1 MSRPFNTL
9 LCIDFETRWSRKP
22 TAWCDTP
29 YTLSRMTTEEYIRSP
44 LFHAFGACI
53 HEVGSG
59 TKVQWYSHDEL
70 PRILKM
76 WDWSKTAVL
85 CHNTQFDASI
95 LSMIYGVK
103 PVFLFDTL
111 SMSRALRGVHGGNS
125 LADLAKAYNLPPKGE
140 AVYSTEGL
148 WELAPEIETE
158 LAEYCKHD
166 VFLCEAIFELLMQ
179 RVDAKTG
186 ATAGPY
192 PVRELKLIDITTRMY
207 TDARFVLDIPM
218 LENALIEEQAK
229 LENALQ
235 RSGVEQS
242 ELASND
248 QFAEVLRRLG
258 EEPPTKVS
266 KTTGKSTYAFAK
278 NDALFQALINGDN
291 EDVALICEARLK
303 VKSTLERTRAQRF
316 IDIANRGALPVPLSY
331 YGAGTGRWAASK
343 GSNINLQN
351 MKRGSFLR
359 KSIMAPNGYVV
370 VAGDL
375 SQIEPRVLAW
385 MSDYTAMLDIFRAG
399 GDPYATFGSQMFNIP
414 GMTKESHPLL
424 RQSAKS
430 ALLGAGYQLGWA
442 SFAGQLLTG
451 FLGAPPV
458 RYTKADAKQLGV
470 YAQDVQD
477 FMSRQDNVEKMAT
490 IPHTCTEQELLIHC
504 LAAKAIIEKYRSA
517 AYPVAGF
524 WSLLGTLLESSLYGG
539 AEYNHKDMLLFRK
552 GEIVMANGMALRYPD
567 LQCSKDE
574 KGRAQYSYW
583 DGKKRVKLY
592 PGKICNNVTQGS
604 ARNVMAEGIV
614 RIESRYPVKGTV
626 HDEALWLA
634 LEDEG
639 EESYKWGLQQMTVI
653 PKWMPG
659 IPLAADGGFARRYGD
674 AKG

>member
-1 MSRPFNTL
+1 MSKPFNTI
-9 LCIDFETRWSRKP
+9 LCIDFETRWSRSK
-22 TAWCDTP
+22 TDWCDEP
-29 YTLSRMTTEEYIRSP
+29 YTLSRMTTEEYIRHP
-44 LFHAFGACI
+44 LFKAFGACI
-53 HEVGSG
+53 HEHGSDA
-59 TKVQWYSHDEL
+59 VIQWYRHDEL
-70 PRILKM
+70 PKVLKM

-85 CHNTQFDASI
+85 CQNTQFDASI
-95 LSMIYGVK
+95 LSMIYGVR

-111 SMSRALRGVHGGNS
+111 SMARALRGVHGGNS
-125 LADLAKAYNLPPKGE
+125 LKDLAEAYGLPPKGN
-140 AVYSTEGL
+140 AVYNTDGMFDMP
-148 WELAPEIETE
+148 PEVEKE

-166 VFLCEAIFELLMQ
+166 VYLCEQIFDRLLQ
-179 RVDAKTG
+179 RIDPKTG
-186 ATAGPY
+186 VSAGPY
-192 PVRELKLIDITTRMY
+192 PVKELKLIDITTRMY
-207 TDARFVLDIPM
+207 TDPQFVLDKAM
-218 LENALIEEQAK
+218 LENALVEEKHK
-229 LENALQ
+229 LESALQ
-235 RSGVEQS
+235 RAGVDEA

-248 QFAEVLRRLG
+248 QFAEVLRRMG
-258 EEPPTKVS
+258 EEPPTKIS
-266 KTTGKSTYAFAK
+266 KTTGKEAYAFAK
-278 NDALFQALINGDN
+278 NDALFQALMNGDN
-291 EDVALICEARLK
+291 EDVALLCEARLR

-316 IDIANRGALPVPLSY
+316 IDISNRGALPVPLSY
-331 YGAGTGRWAASK
+331 YGAATGRWAASK

-359 KSIMAPNGYVV
+359 KSIMAPDGYVV

-385 MSDYTAMLDIFRAG
+385 MSDYEAMLNIFKSG
-399 GDPYATFGSQMFNIP
+399 GDPYATFGAQMFNIP
-414 GMTKESHPLL
+414 GLTKESHPLL

-470 YAQDVQD
+470 TAQDVQD
-477 FMSRQDNVEKMAT
+477 FVGYQDNVTKMMA

-504 LAAKAIIEKYRSA
+504 LAAKAIIEKYRAA

-524 WSLLGTLLESSLYGG
+524 WNLLGQLLDSALYGG

-552 GEIVMANGMALRYPD
+552 GEIVMANGMAIRYPD
-567 LQCSKDE
+567 LQRTPDE

-604 ARNVMAEGIV
+604 ARNIMAEGIV
-614 RIESRYPVKGTV
+614 RIDVRYPVKGTV

-634 LEDEG
+634 PEAEG
-639 EESYKWGLQQMTVI
+639 EESYKWGLQQMTVV

-659 IPLAADGGFARRYGD
+659 IPLAADGGYARRYGE

>member
-1 MSRPFNTL
+1 MAQPFDRI
-9 LCIDFETRWSRKP
+9 LCVDFETRWSRSA
-22 TAWCDTP
+22 TSWCDSP

-44 LFHAFGACI
+44 LFKAFGACI
-53 HEVGSG
+53 HEVGSPAV
-59 TKVQWYSHDEL
+59 TQWYRHDEL
-70 PRILKM
+70 PKILKM
-76 WDWSKTAVL
+76 WDWSRTAVL
-85 CHNTQFDASI
+85 CQNTQFDASI
-95 LSMIYGVK
+95 LSMIYGVR

-111 SMSRALRGVHGGNS
+111 SMARALRGVHGGNS
-125 LADLAKAYNLPPKGE
+125 LADLAKAYGLPPKGD
-140 AVYSTEGL
+140 AVYSTDGVY
-148 WELAPEIETE
+148 ELTPEMENE
-158 LAEYCKHD
+158 LLAYCVHD
-166 VFLCEAIFELLMQ
+166 VYLCEQIFERLMQ
-179 RVDAKTG
+179 RVDPKTG
-186 ATAGPY
+186 VAAGPY
-192 PVRELKLIDITTRMY
+192 PTRELKLIDITTRMY
-207 TDARFVLDIPM
+207 TDPQFVLDIPM
-218 LENALIEEQAK
+218 LENALVEEKEK

-235 RSGVEQS
+235 RANVDQA

-258 EEPPTKVS
+258 QEPPTKVS
-266 KTTGKSTYAFAK
+266 KTTGKEAYAFAK

-316 IDIANRGALPVPLSY
+316 IDIAHRGSLPVPLSY

-359 KSIMAPNGYVV
+359 KSIMAPEGMVV

-385 MSDYTAMLDIFRAG
+385 MADYEDMLHIFRAG
-399 GDPYATFGSQMFNIP
+399 GDPYATFGSQMFSIP

-458 RYTKADAKQLGV
+458 RYDKAAAKQLGV
-470 YAQDVQD
+470 SAQDVQD
-477 FMSRQDNVEKMAT
+477 FMDRADNLEKMAA
-490 IPHTCTEQELLIHC
+490 IPHTCTDQELLIHC
-504 LAAKAIIEKYRSA
+504 LASKAIIEKYRA
-517 AYPVAGF
+517 AAHPVVSF
-524 WSLLGTLLESSLYGG
+524 WNMLGSLLESALYGG
-539 AEYNHKDMLLFRK
+539 REYNHKDMLLFRK
-552 GEIVMANGMALRYPD
+552 EEIVMANGMALRYPD
-567 LQCSKDE
+567 LQRTLDE

-604 ARNVMAEGIV
+604 ARNVMGEGIV
-614 RIESRYPVKGTV
+614 RIEQRYPVKGTV

-634 LEDEG
+634 PEPEG
-639 EESYKWGLQQMTVI
+639 EESFKWGLQQMTVV

-659 IPLAADGGFARRYGD
+659 IPLAADGGFARRYGE
-674 AKG
+674 AKN